1 MKIVYHAVLN
11 KIELSTVFIRSKIV
25 WYDYFI
31 AGGFNRSDVKIYL

>member
-11 KIELSTVFIRSKIV
+11 KIELSTVFSGLKIV

-31 AGGFNRSDVKIYL
+31 AGGFKRSDLK